1 MRTVAFAFTL
11 LALACPLGLQA
22 QEGPEV
28 GAVDHVLS
36 DSVAALLEEPTLAA
50 VVEELGDSLFVP
62 RPGSAHILRDRYGV
76 PHVYGETDV
85 DVAFGFGYAQ
95 AQDHLVAMLLGF
107 RGAAG
112 TLSEVMGAAHLES
125 DQKALLWRVHSLAG
139 ERFGVIPEST
149 RRMIAAF
156 AEGVNHYIEVH
167 GPVLPSWVR
176 PVTGTDVVALSLWLD
191 ILFAEATGR
200 DELRDKGMSPL
211 LPSGVGSNQWAV
223 GPSRSA
229 TGRPIF
235 SMDLHLPWEPPLQ
248 LCEAHLAS
256 REGMN
261 VAGATFFGM
270 PVIAVGH
277 NGRIAWSMTANDAD
291 VFDLYEE
298 KLDPANPRRYLYERE
313 KQRMSSRRVRIPVR
327 SEAEIGDIGP
337 TREVGREFLYTH
349 HGPVYRTMD
358 EWAYAARTTAQ
369 ELSNTIGQ
377 LHAMGRASE
386 LGEFQR
392 ALQSMQLPVFNVM
405 YADADGTLFYVFNA
419 RCPLR
424 VETFDWRLPV
434 PGWTAETEWHGILKY
449 SQLPQLSNPASGFM
463 QNCNV
468 GAHLVTVE
476 SGLDPERFAANLTRG
491 GMNNRGRR
499 ALNWLSAHNRIGVDD
514 MLALA
519 RDPYLISAEEKKG
532 IILRAYNRTWHTIYD
547 PDGLLARA
555 VYLLR
560 SWDNRATVESVG
572 TLLFTL
578 WQDRFDPLLERS
590 PPDQR
595 CDMLV
600 LEKLSLEALRRTVE
614 YMRATYGR
622 LDVPWGDVHVI
633 ERGDETYPVGGSPP
647 GSEALHSTWAEE
659 GEDGRFRVIGGSA
672 FTMVVHLSDPVE
684 AWSLV
689 PHGSS
694 EDANSPHYGD
704 QAALQAGKGLKRV
717 PFTEAEIYAELESV
731 LRVPLS
737 PEASERTTLRAM
749 WRRREAEA
757 RADTSVGGR
766 EPEPEMSHDTE

>member
-1 MRTVAFAFTL
+1 MRTVALAFTF
-11 LALACPLGLQA
+11 LALACPLAVEA
-22 QEGPEV
+22 QEGP
-28 GAVDHVLS
+28 GSGTVDHVLS
-36 DSVAALLEEPTLAA
+36 DSVAALLEEPSLAA
-50 VVEELGDSLFVP
+50 VVAELGDSLFVP
-62 RPGSAHILRDRYGV
+62 RSGSAHILRDRYGV
-76 PHVYGETDV
+76 PHIYGETDA

-95 AQDHLVAMLLGF
+95 AQDHLVAMLQGF

-112 TLSEVMGAAHLES
+112 TLSEVVGKDQLEG

-139 ERFGVIPEST
+139 ERFGSIPDRT
-149 RRMIAAF
+149 RRMIVAF
-156 AEGVNHYIEVH
+156 TEGVNHYIEVH
-167 GPVLPSWVR
+167 GPVLPSWVK

-191 ILFAEATGR
+191 MLFAEATGR
-200 DELRDKGMSPL
+200 AELEDKGLSPL

-223 GPSRSA
+223 GPSRSV
-229 TGRPIF
+229 TGHAIF
-235 SMDLHLPWEPPLQ
+235 VMDLHLPWQPPLQ

-256 REGMN
+256 REGTN

-270 PVIAVGH
+270 PVISVGH

-327 SEAEIGDIGP
+327 GETGVHEMGEI
-337 TREVGREFLYTH
+337 RREFLYTH

-358 EWAYAARTTAQ
+358 EWAYSARSTAQ

-377 LHAMGRASE
+377 LHAMGRASGLE
-386 LGEFQR
+386 DFQKALR
-392 ALQSMQLPVFNVM
+392 AMQLPVFNVM
-405 YADADGTLFYVFNA
+405 YADADGNLFYVFNA

-424 VETFDWRLPV
+424 VESFDWRLPV

-449 SQLPQLSNPASGFM
+449 SQLPQLTNPATGFM

-499 ALNWLSAHNRIGVDD
+499 ALSWLSAHSRVGVND

-532 IILRAYNRTWHTIYD
+532 IILRAYNRTWHEVYD

-555 VYLLR
+555 VHLLR
-560 SWDNRATVESVG
+560 SWDNRATAKSVG

-595 CDMLV
+595 NDVLV
-600 LEKLSLEALRRTVE
+600 LEKLSLEALRMTVE

-633 ERGDETYPVGGSPP
+633 ERGDRTHPVGGSPP

-659 GEDGRFRVIGGSA
+659 GEDGRYRVTGGSA
-672 FTMVVHLSDPVE
+672 FTMVVHLSEPVE

-689 PHGSS
+689 PYGSS
-694 EDANSPHYGD
+694 EDPDSPHFDD
-704 QAALQAGKGLKRV
+704 QAAMQAGKGLKRMA
-717 PFTEAEIYAELESV
+717 FSEAEIYADLESV

-737 PEASERTTLRAM
+737 PEEAERTTLRVM
-749 WRRREAEA
+749 WKRREAAAKDEA
-757 RADTSVGGR
+757 SVVGPETEQDTL
-766 EPEPEMSHDTE
+766 E